1 MDNYK
6 QKLFLLCALLVGC
19 VLTSVA
25 TEFFT
30 TVYEP
35 LKVPAPKFSEQ
46 QPAQVPR
53 LLKQNTQIGEPQQKI
68 IDSKSKSLD
77 LQSKNAEH
85 KSHIIKQQQP
95 NNASQNFKKQSPNME
110 QATAIININTATIAE
125 LDTLPGIGP
134 AIANRIVEFRNQQPF
149 TKIEDIM
156 LVKGIGK
163 KKFAKLRERI
173 TVE

>member
-6 QKLFLLCALLVGC
+6 QKLYLLCILLLGC
-19 VLTSVA
+19 VLTSIA
-25 TEFFT
+25 TEYFST
-30 TVYEP
+30 PDEP
-35 LKVPAPKFSEQ
+35 IKIQVPKFVE
-46 QPAQVPR
+46 
-53 LLKQNTQIGEPQQKI
+53 
-68 IDSKSKSLD
+68 
-77 LQSKNAEH
+77 
-85 KSHIIKQQQP
+85 QQP
-95 NNASQNFKKQSPNME
+95 NNTSQNFKKQSKNME
-110 QATAIININTATIAE
+110 QASAIININTATIAE

-163 KKFAKLRERI
+163 KKFAKLQERI

>member
-6 QKLFLLCALLVGC
+6 QKLFLLCALLVSC
-19 VLTSVA
+19 VLTSMA

-30 TVYEP
+30 TADEP
-35 LKVPAPKFSEQ
+35 IKIPAPKFSEQ
-46 QPAQVPR
+46 QPN
-53 LLKQNTQIGEPQQKI
+53 NT
-68 IDSKSKSLD
+68 
-77 LQSKNAEH
+77 
-85 KSHIIKQQQP
+85 
-95 NNASQNFKKQSPNME
+95 SQNFKKQSKNME
-110 QATAIININTATIAE
+110 QASAIININTATIAE

-163 KKFAKLRERI
+163 KKFAKLQERI